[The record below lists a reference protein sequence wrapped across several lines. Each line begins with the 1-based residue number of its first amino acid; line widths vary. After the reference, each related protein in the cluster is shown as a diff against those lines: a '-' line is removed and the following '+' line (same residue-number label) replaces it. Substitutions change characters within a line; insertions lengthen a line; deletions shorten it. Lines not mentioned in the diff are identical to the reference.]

1 MNMKQ
6 LREKHKSY
14 FSPENKKFFNDINY
28 RVLQSEKSKTSYL
41 IQHTYKFIGKHS
53 INFDGIKN
61 SVYVVK
67 PVTNKG
73 DILESVAEFK
83 ELSEVKNFLKN
94 K

>member
-14 FSPENKKFFNDINY
+14 FSPENKKFFGDINY

-41 IQHTYKFIGKHS
+41 IQHTYQWSDMFGHDKKA
-53 INFDGIKN
+53 
-61 SVYVVK
+61 VYVVK

>member
-41 IQHTYKFIGKHS
+41 IQHTYKWSDMFGNEK
-53 INFDGIKN
+53 KA
-61 SVYVVK
+61 VYVVK

-73 DILESVAEFK
+73 DILECVAEFK

>member
-28 RVLQSEKSKTSYL
+28 RVLQSKKSKTSYL
-41 IQHTYKFIGKHS
+41 IQHTYQWSDMFGNEKKA
-53 INFDGIKN
+53 
-61 SVYVVK
+61 VYVVK

>member
-14 FSPENKKFFNDINY
+14 FSPKNKKFFNDINY
-28 RVLQSEKSKTSYL
+28 RVLQSKKSKTNYL
-41 IQHTYKFIGKHS
+41 IQHTYQWSDMFGNEKKAI
-53 INFDGIKN
+53 
-61 SVYVVK
+61 YVVK

>member
-28 RVLQSEKSKTSYL
+28 RVLQSKKSKTNYL
-41 IQHTYKFIGKHS
+41 IQHTYQWSDMFGNEKKAI
-53 INFDGIKN
+53 
-61 SVYVVK
+61 YVVK

>member
-6 LREKHKSY
+6 LREKNKKW
-14 FSPENKKFFNDINY
+14 FSPENKRFFGDINY
-28 RVLQSEKSKTSYL
+28 KVLQSKKSKTSYL
-41 IQHTYKFIGKHS
+41 IQHTYKWSDRYTWFSNEK
-53 INFDGIKN
+53 KA
-61 SVYVVK
+61 VYVVK

-73 DILESVAEFK
+73 DILECVAEFK